1 MGGFFRR
8 LAAVPALAKQ
18 RMRNPR
24 GGQER
29 RRIPLAFAAKAPTLI
44 RKCPARN
51 LRRNMFDLH
60 PRLASDTLNVC
71 SLPLSRVLLMN
82 DARYPWIILVPER
95 PDLVEM
101 HDLNDDDYA
110 LLSGEIRE
118 ASKRMATLFGAH
130 KMNVAALGN
139 MVPQLHVHV
148 IARPA

>member
-1 MGGFFRR
+1 
-8 LAAVPALAKQ
+8 
-18 RMRNPR
+18 
-24 GGQER
+24 
-29 RRIPLAFAAKAPTLI
+29 
-44 RKCPARN
+44 
-51 LRRNMFDLH
+51 MFDLH

-118 ASKRMATLFGAH
+118 ASKRMATFFGAH

-148 IARPA
+148 IARQPDDAAWPAPVWGQGDAVPYKQDAAEERLRLIQEALTGL

>member
-1 MGGFFRR
+1 
-8 LAAVPALAKQ
+8 
-18 RMRNPR
+18 
-24 GGQER
+24 
-29 RRIPLAFAAKAPTLI
+29 
-44 RKCPARN
+44 
-51 LRRNMFDLH
+51 MFDLH

-148 IARPA
+148 IARQPDDAAWPAPVWGQGDAVPYKQDAAEERLRLIQEALTGL